1 MDVHSFI
8 EVGMGFFIQ
17 EYQDFRGNVV
27 ELSALA
33 IRCSNFLSL
42 PGDTD
47 KINERTIR
55 YYVTEGLVD
64 RPTRIGRDAE
74 YEYIHLLQFL
84 ASRYLVGSGYPM
96 AKVAP
101 YIASRSME
109 DLAKFVSNP
118 TKPNLAELLVASFAK
133 ERLSTY
139 PTKNRASRLQSSPM
153 QSAAPRMSKMQSVDD
168 FYEIPGFLRKNPD
181 RNSRRGSNTSNLEA
195 KATSSPNIQDLFSN
209 EDISQERVAKSFSNA
224 EMNKEIEAKID
235 AKIHEKINAELK
247 QEITHLNHRIRA
259 MQKEFDQAL
268 DHAFA
273 KMSEQLKEQIQEQIQ
288 VQSHRY
294 RKQTDQLHEALEKLQ
309 VEITHSNQQSRE
321 EFYKLRTFIEHQI
334 LPPIKAERAS
344 PDSQTISPK
353 NI

>member
-1 MDVHSFI
+1 
-8 EVGMGFFIQ
+8 MGFFIQ
-17 EYQDFRGNVV
+17 EYQEFRGNVL

-33 IRCSNFLSL
+33 IRCSNFLNL

-84 ASRYLVGSGYPM
+84 ASRYLVASGYPM

-139 PTKNRASRLQSSPM
+139 PTKDRSPRVQSSSM
-153 QSAAPRMSKMQSVDD
+153 QSAAPRISKMQSADD

-181 RNSRRGSNTSNLEA
+181 RNSRGSTNTPNLEA
-195 KATSSPNIQDLFSN
+195 KAKSSPNIQDLFAS
-209 EDISQERVAKSFSNA
+209 EDISQERVAKSFPNKG
-224 EMNKEIEAKID
+224 MNKEID
-235 AKIHEKINAELK
+235 AEINAEIHEKINAELK
-247 QEITHLNHRIRA
+247 HEIAALHHRISR
-259 MQKEFDQAL
+259 MKHEFDQAL
-268 DHAFA
+268 NQAFA

-288 VQSHRY
+288 DQSHRY

>member
-1 MDVHSFI
+1 
-8 EVGMGFFIQ
+8 MGFFIQ
-17 EYQDFRGNVV
+17 DYQDFRGNVV
-27 ELSALA
+27 ELSELA

-84 ASRYLVGSGYPM
+84 ASRYLVASGYPM

-139 PTKNRASRLQSSPM
+139 PTKDRSPRLQSSSM
-153 QSAAPRMSKMQSVDD
+153 QSAASRLSRMQSADD
-168 FYEIPGFLRKNPD
+168 FYETPAFLRKNSD
-181 RNSRRGSNTSNLEA
+181 NNSRRSTNIPNLES
-195 KATSSPNIQDLFSN
+195 KATSSPNIQDLFSS
-209 EDISQERVAKSFSNA
+209 EEISQELNAKSVSYAEKQTQINTQINA
-224 EMNKEIEAKID
+224 ETFT
-235 AKIHEKINAELK
+235 KINAELQ
-247 QEITHLNHRIRA
+247 QEISALHHRMHA
-259 MQKEFDQAL
+259 MQKEFD
-268 DHAFA
+268 HAFT
-273 KMSEQLKEQIQEQIQ
+273 KMSAQLQDQIQEQSQ
-288 VQSHRY
+288 RY
-294 RKQTDQLHEALEKLQ
+294 RKQTDQLHEALQKLQ
-309 VEITHSNQQSRE
+309 VEIKQSNEQWRE
-321 EFYKLRTFIEHQI
+321 EFQELRKYIEHQI
-334 LPPIKAERAS
+334 LPPIEAERAS
-344 PDSQTISPK
+344 PSSPPISPK

>member
-1 MDVHSFI
+1 
-8 EVGMGFFIQ
+8 MGFFIQ
-17 EYQDFRGNVV
+17 EYQEFRGNVL

-33 IRCSNFLSL
+33 IRCSNFLNL

-84 ASRYLVGSGYPM
+84 ASRYLVASGYPM

-139 PTKNRASRLQSSPM
+139 PTKDRSPRVQSSSM
-153 QSAAPRMSKMQSVDD
+153 QSAAPRISKMQSADD
-168 FYEIPGFLRKNPD
+168 FNEISGFLRKNPD
-181 RNSRRGSNTSNLEA
+181 RNSRGSTNTPHLEA
-195 KATSSPNIQDLFSN
+195 KAKSSPNIQDLFAS
-209 EDISQERVAKSFSNA
+209 EDISQERVAKSFPNKG
-224 EMNKEIEAKID
+224 MNKEID
-235 AKIHEKINAELK
+235 AEIHEKINAELK
-247 QEITHLNHRIRA
+247 HEIAALHHRISR
-259 MQKEFDQAL
+259 MKHEFDQAL
-268 DHAFA
+268 NQAFA

-288 VQSHRY
+288 DQSHRY

-344 PDSQTISPK
+344 PDSPTISPK

>member
-1 MDVHSFI
+1 
-8 EVGMGFFIQ
+8 MGFIIQ
-17 EYQDFRGNVV
+17 EYQDFRGNVL

-118 TKPNLAELLVASFAK
+118 SKPNLAELLVASFA
-133 ERLSTY
+133 ERSSTLSA
-139 PTKNRASRLQSSPM
+139 KNRTPRQQNTAM
-153 QSAAPRMSKMQSVDD
+153 QSAGPRMSKMQAADD
-168 FYEIPGFLRKNPD
+168 LIQTPAFLRKSND
-181 RNSRRGSNTSNLEA
+181 QDALSQGLKGSAS
-195 KATSSPNIQDLFSN
+195 KSSKSLMQDLFAN
-209 EDISQERVAKSFSNA
+209 EALPEEATPSKSREVDDACRREIARLQNQMRMMQKSFEDSLTQMSDRLEGQANRHHRFVEQSRHHMEDLLQQFQQERYQWQ
-224 EMNKEIEAKID
+224 E
-235 AKIHEKINAELK
+235 EL
-247 QEITHLNHRIRA
+247 Q
-259 MQKEFDQAL
+259 
-268 DHAFA
+268 
-273 KMSEQLKEQIQEQIQ
+273 
-288 VQSHRY
+288 
-294 RKQTDQLHEALEKLQ
+294 KLQ
-309 VEITHSNQQSRE
+309 KIIHDR
-321 EFYKLRTFIEHQI
+321 
-334 LPPIKAERAS
+334 LPPIDEERAPS
-344 PDSQTISPK
+344 STAPLPERAQASNAQDSVPPK
-353 NI
+353 NL

>member
-1 MDVHSFI
+1 
-8 EVGMGFFIQ
+8 MGFFIQ
-17 EYQDFRGNVV
+17 EYQDFRGNVL

-33 IRCSNFLSL
+33 IRCSNFLNL

-84 ASRYLVGSGYPM
+84 ASRYLVASGYPM

-109 DLAKFVSNP
+109 DLTKFVSNP

-133 ERLSTY
+133 ERLSSY
-139 PTKNRASRLQSSPM
+139 PTKDRSPRLQSSSM
-153 QSAAPRMSKMQSVDD
+153 QSAAPRMSKMQSADD
-168 FYEIPGFLRKNPD
+168 LYEIPGFLRKNPD
-181 RNSRRGSNTSNLEA
+181 RNSRGSSNTPNLEA
-195 KATSSPNIQDLFSN
+195 KAKSSPKIQDLFAS
-209 EDISQERVAKSFSNA
+209 EEISQEREAKSFSNEEMSAQNNA
-224 EMNKEIEAKID
+224 EID
-235 AKIHEKINAELK
+235 AKINEKINAELK
-247 QEITHLNHRIRA
+247 QEISALHHRISR
-259 MQKEFDQAL
+259 MKHEFDQAL
-268 DHAFA
+268 DQALSQAFA
-273 KMSEQLKEQIQEQIQ
+273 KMSEQLKEQIQE
-288 VQSHRY
+288 QSHRY

-309 VEITHSNQQSRE
+309 VEITHSNQQSRK
-321 EFYKLRTFIEHQI
+321 EFYELRTFIEHQI

-344 PDSQTISPK
+344 PDSPTISPK

>member
-1 MDVHSFI
+1 
-8 EVGMGFFIQ
+8 MGFFIQ
-17 EYQDFRGNVV
+17 EYQDFRGNVL

-84 ASRYLVGSGYPM
+84 ASRYLVASGYPM

-101 YIASRSME
+101 YIASRGME

-139 PTKNRASRLQSSPM
+139 HTKDRQARVQSSSM
-153 QSAAPRMSKMQSVDD
+153 QSAAPRMSKMQSADD

-181 RNSRRGSNTSNLEA
+181 RNSRGSSNTQNLEA
-195 KATSSPNIQDLFSN
+195 KATSSPKIQDLFSS
-209 EDISQERVAKSFSNA
+209 EEISQEREAKSFSNEEMSAQNNA
-224 EMNKEIEAKID
+224 EID
-235 AKIHEKINAELK
+235 AKINAKINAELK
-247 QEITHLNHRIRA
+247 QEISALHHRISR
-259 MQKEFDQAL
+259 MKHEFDQAL
-268 DHAFA
+268 DQALSQAFA
-273 KMSEQLKEQIQEQIQ
+273 KMSEQLKEQIQEQ
-288 VQSHRY
+288 SHRY
-294 RKQTDQLHEALEKLQ
+294 RKQTDQLHQALEKLQ

-321 EFYKLRTFIEHQI
+321 EFNKLRTSIEHQI

-344 PDSQTISPK
+344 PDSPTISPK

>member
-1 MDVHSFI
+1 
-8 EVGMGFFIQ
+8 MGFFIQ
-17 EYQDFRGNVV
+17 EYQDFRGNVL

-84 ASRYLVGSGYPM
+84 ASRYLVASGYPM

-118 TKPNLAELLVASFAK
+118 TKPNWAELLVASFAK

-139 PTKNRASRLQSSPM
+139 PTKDRSPRLQSSSM
-153 QSAAPRMSKMQSVDD
+153 QSAAPRMSKMQSEDD
-168 FYEIPGFLRKNPD
+168 LYEIPGFLRKNPD
-181 RNSRRGSNTSNLEA
+181 RNTRGSTNTPNLEA
-195 KATSSPNIQDLFSN
+195 KAKSSPNIQDLFAS
-209 EDISQERVAKSFSNA
+209 EDISQERVAKSFPNKGMNA
-224 EMNKEIEAKID
+224 EINAEID
-235 AKIHEKINAELK
+235 AKINAELK
-247 QEITHLNHRIRA
+247 HEIAALRNRIST
-259 MQKEFDQAL
+259 MKHEFDQAL
-268 DHAFA
+268 DQALNQALSQSFA
-273 KMSEQLKEQIQEQIQ
+273 KMSEQLKEQIQAQIQ
-288 VQSHRY
+288 EQSHHY
-294 RKQTDQLHEALEKLQ
+294 RKQTDQLHQALEKLQ

-321 EFYKLRTFIEHQI
+321 EFDKLRTFIEHQI

-344 PDSQTISPK
+344 PDSPTISPK

>member
-1 MDVHSFI
+1 
-8 EVGMGFFIQ
+8 MGFFIQ
-17 EYQDFRGNVV
+17 EYQDFRGNVL

-33 IRCSNFLSL
+33 IRCSNFLNL

-84 ASRYLVGSGYPM
+84 ASRYLVASGYPM

-139 PTKNRASRLQSSPM
+139 PTKDRSPRLQSSSM
-153 QSAAPRMSKMQSVDD
+153 QSAAPRMSRMQSADD

-181 RNSRRGSNTSNLEA
+181 RNLRGSSNTQNLEA
-195 KATSSPNIQDLFSN
+195 KAKSSPKIQDLFSS
-209 EDISQERVAKSFSNA
+209 EEISQEREAKSFSNE
-224 EMNKEIEAKID
+224 EMNAQNNAEID
-235 AKIHEKINAELK
+235 AKINEKINAELK
-247 QEITHLNHRIRA
+247 QEISALHHRISR
-259 MQKEFDQAL
+259 MKHEFDQAL
-268 DHAFA
+268 DQALSQAFA
-273 KMSEQLKEQIQEQIQ
+273 KMSEQLKEQIQEQ
-288 VQSHRY
+288 SHRY
-294 RKQTDQLHEALEKLQ
+294 RKQTDQLHQALEKLQ

-321 EFYKLRTFIEHQI
+321 EFNKLRTRIEHQI

>member
-1 MDVHSFI
+1 
-8 EVGMGFFIQ
+8 MGFFIQ
-17 EYQDFRGNVV
+17 EYQYFRGNVL

-33 IRCSNFLSL
+33 IRCSNFLNL

-84 ASRYLVGSGYPM
+84 ASRYLVASGYPM

-139 PTKNRASRLQSSPM
+139 PTKDRSPRVQSSSM
-153 QSAAPRMSKMQSVDD
+153 QSAAPRISKMQSADD

-181 RNSRRGSNTSNLEA
+181 RNSRGSTNTPNLEA
-195 KATSSPNIQDLFSN
+195 KAKSSPNIQDLFAS
-209 EDISQERVAKSFSNA
+209 EDISQVRVAKSFPNKG
-224 EMNKEIEAKID
+224 MNKEID
-235 AKIHEKINAELK
+235 AEINAEIHEKINAELK
-247 QEITHLNHRIRA
+247 HEIAALHHRISR
-259 MQKEFDQAL
+259 MKHEFDQAL
-268 DHAFA
+268 NQSFA

-288 VQSHRY
+288 EQSHHY
-294 RKQTDQLHEALEKLQ
+294 RKQTDQFHEALEKLQ

-321 EFYKLRTFIEHQI
+321 EFDKLRTFIEHQI

>member
-1 MDVHSFI
+1 
-8 EVGMGFFIQ
+8 MGFFIQ
-17 EYQDFRGNVV
+17 EYQDFRGNVL

-33 IRCSNFLSL
+33 IRCSNFLNL

-84 ASRYLVGSGYPM
+84 ASRYLVASGYPM

-139 PTKNRASRLQSSPM
+139 PTKDRSLRVQSSSM
-153 QSAAPRMSKMQSVDD
+153 QSAAPRMSKMQSEEYL
-168 FYEIPGFLRKNPD
+168 YEIPGFLRKNPD
-181 RNSRRGSNTSNLEA
+181 RNSRGSTNTPNLEA
-195 KATSSPNIQDLFSN
+195 KAKSSPNIQDLFAS
-209 EDISQERVAKSFSNA
+209 EDISQERVAKSFPNKG
-224 EMNKEIEAKID
+224 MNKEID
-235 AKIHEKINAELK
+235 AEINAELK
-247 QEITHLNHRIRA
+247 HEIAALHNRIST
-259 MQKEFDQAL
+259 MKHEFDQAL
-268 DHAFA
+268 DQALNQALSQSFA
-273 KMSEQLKEQIQEQIQ
+273 KMSEQLKEQIQAQIQ
-288 VQSHRY
+288 EQSHHY
-294 RKQTDQLHEALEKLQ
+294 RKQTDQLHQALEKLQ
-309 VEITHSNQQSRE
+309 VEITHSNQQCRE
-321 EFYKLRTFIEHQI
+321 EFYKLRTLIEHQI

-344 PDSQTISPK
+344 PDSLSISPK

>member
-1 MDVHSFI
+1 
-8 EVGMGFFIQ
+8 MGFFIQ

-33 IRCSNFLSL
+33 VLCSQRLNL

-84 ASRYLVGSGYPM
+84 ASRYLVASGYPM

-101 YIASRSME
+101 YIAARSME

-139 PTKNRASRLQSSPM
+139 PTKDRSPRLQSSSM
-153 QSAAPRMSKMQSVDD
+153 QSAASRLSKMQSADD
-168 FYEIPGFLRKNPD
+168 FYETPAFLRKNVD
-181 RNSRRGSNTSNLEA
+181 NNSRRSTNVPNLES
-195 KATSSPNIQDLFSN
+195 KATSSPNIQDLFSS
-209 EDISQERVAKSFSNA
+209 EEISQDLNAKSISYAEKQTQINA
-224 EMNKEIEAKID
+224 Q
-235 AKIHEKINAELK
+235 INAETFAKINSELQ
-247 QEITHLNHRIRA
+247 QEISALHHRMHA
-259 MQKEFDQAL
+259 MQKEFD
-268 DHAFA
+268 HAFT
-273 KMSEQLKEQIQEQIQ
+273 KMSDQLQDQIQEQSQ
-288 VQSHRY
+288 RY
-294 RKQTDQLHEALEKLQ
+294 RKQTDQLHEALQKLQ
-309 VEITHSNQQSRE
+309 VEIKQSNEQWRE
-321 EFYKLRTFIEHQI
+321 EFQELRKYIEHQI
-334 LPPIKAERAS
+334 LPPIEAERAS
-344 PDSQTISPK
+344 PSSPPISPK